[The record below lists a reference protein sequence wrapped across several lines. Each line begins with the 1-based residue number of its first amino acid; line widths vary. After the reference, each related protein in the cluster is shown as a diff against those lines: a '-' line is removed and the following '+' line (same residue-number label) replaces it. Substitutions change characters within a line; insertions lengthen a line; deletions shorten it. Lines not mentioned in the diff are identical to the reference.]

1 MIGLS
6 TREVADIIGVPESR
20 VRYWAQIGLVGP
32 TYRDVEH
39 GVPSPRPS
47 YAFSDLVAARATREL
62 TERGIPARR
71 VREAIAALRA
81 QLPSLDRPILH
92 LRVLSDGD
100 RLVVVGDQ
108 PYEPLTG
115 QRVMDFQLDELSQKL
130 QRLQAVPRA
139 TSPDLTSR
147 NDAPTQRE
155 GSGPVRTPSALQHF
169 ERGLEHARAGGWP
182 AAIEAYRAAL
192 ALDPT
197 LGAAHANLGALLGE
211 MGALDEAEAA
221 LDQAL
226 LHDPGCVEARCNR
239 AALHERR
246 GEHARALALWAE
258 VLPLAPARPVAKA
271 GANRAIRALRARKAL

>member
-1 MIGLS
+1 MTGLS

-32 TYRDVEH
+32 TYRDVEN

-115 QRVMDFQLDELSQKL
+115 QRVMDFQLEELSHKL

-139 TSPDLTSR
+139 TTAPEQTTR
-147 NDAPTQRE
+147 NDLPSQD
-155 GSGPVRTPSALQHF
+155 SGPVRTPSALAWF
-169 ERGLEHARAGGWP
+169 ERGLEHARAGSGP

-192 ALDPT
+192 ALDPA
-197 LGAAHANLGALLGE
+197 LGAAHANLGALLAD
-211 MGALDEAEAA
+211 MGALEEAEAA

-226 LHDPGCVEARCNR
+226 RYDPECVEARSNR
-239 AALHERR
+239 AALYEQR
-246 GEHARALALWAE
+246 GEHACALALWAE
-258 VLPLAPARPVAKA
+258 VLPLSPARPLARA
-271 GANRAIRALRARKAL
+271 GAHRAFRALRARKAL